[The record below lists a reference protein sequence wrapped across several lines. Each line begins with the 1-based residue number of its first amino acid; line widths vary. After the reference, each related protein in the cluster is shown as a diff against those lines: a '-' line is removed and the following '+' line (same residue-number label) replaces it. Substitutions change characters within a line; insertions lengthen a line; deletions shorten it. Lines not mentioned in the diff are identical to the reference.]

1 MRKLLCGLM
10 IGVSYVIPGVC
21 SVSTAKALN
30 QYENMLE
37 MYSKFYVRKVLFKNI
52 FLLIGIFLGIFLGFF
67 LLIILDNYAWIL
79 LTIFLSINILQLKI
93 KIKSICD
100 FLFILLGLLVVM
112 LFSINFNVDNNN
124 QLIFFIISGIFVA
137 LGFVLP
143 GLSGSLLMLN
153 MGIYN
158 YIVDLFKYK
167 NLFNTNLLMF
177 VLSLLIF
184 IFIWSKLIS
193 QSWNKANNKTV
204 KFVDGM
210 LFGSIILMIK
220 NLVNEIDSQQQCI
233 TCILIVITVT
243 IIVTSIKT
251 LNNYL
256 MKSK

>member
-37 MYSKFYVRKVLFKNI
+37 MYSKFYVRKVLLKNI

-100 FLFILLGLLVVM
+100 LLFILLGLLVVM

-158 YIVDLFKYK
+158 YIVDKAS
-167 NLFNTNLLMF
+167 F
-177 VLSLLIF
+177 VL
-184 IFIWSKLIS
+184 
-193 QSWNKANNKTV
+193 
-204 KFVDGM
+204 
-210 LFGSIILMIK
+210 
-220 NLVNEIDSQQQCI
+220 
-233 TCILIVITVT
+233 
-243 IIVTSIKT
+243 
-251 LNNYL
+251 
-256 MKSK
+256 

>member
-37 MYSKFYVRKVLFKNI
+37 MYSKFYVRKVLLKNI

-100 FLFILLGLLVVM
+100 LLFILLGLLVVM

-167 NLFNTNLLMF
+167 SSFNTNLLMF

-204 KFVDGM
+204 KIVDGM

>member
-37 MYSKFYVRKVLFKNI
+37 MYSKFYLKKVFLKNI

-158 YIVDLFKYK
+158 YIVDLFKYR
-167 NLFNTNLLMF
+167 NLFNINLLMF

-204 KFVDGM
+204 KIVDGM

-233 TCILIVITVT
+233 TCVLIVITVT
-243 IIVTSIKT
+243 IIVASIKT

>member
-37 MYSKFYVRKVLFKNI
+37 MYSKFYLRKVLFKNI

-167 NLFNTNLLMF
+167 NLFNINLLMF

-204 KFVDGM
+204 KIVDGM

-233 TCILIVITVT
+233 TCVLIVITVT
-243 IIVTSIKT
+243 IIVASIKT